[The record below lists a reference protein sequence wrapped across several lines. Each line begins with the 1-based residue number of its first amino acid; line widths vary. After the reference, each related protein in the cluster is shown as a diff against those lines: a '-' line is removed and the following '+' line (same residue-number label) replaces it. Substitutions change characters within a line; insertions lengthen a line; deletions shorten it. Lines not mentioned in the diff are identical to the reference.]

1 MEILKMIYAFMFT
14 GLFAVGGGLATIP
27 FLQDMAGKYGWFTTR
42 ELLDMIA
49 ISEST
54 PGPIGINMATFVG
67 IRVAGFGGGIL
78 ATLALVFPSI
88 VVVLLLI
95 PVLDRYEKSPLTQGI
110 FYGLRPTSAAL
121 IAAALLGFVRM
132 VLFNTSEL
140 ALSSLN
146 WINLLFLLGFVI
158 LLKLRDIHPIFVI
171 ALGAGLGMIFGL
183 G

>member
-1 MEILKMIYAFMFT
+1 MEIFKMIYAFMFT
-14 GLFAVGGGLATIP
+14 GLFAIGGGLATIP
-27 FLQDMAGKYGWFTTR
+27 FLQDMSAKYGWFTIK

-67 IRVAGFGGGIL
+67 IRVGGYLGGIL
-78 ATLALVFPSI
+78 ATLALVFPSV

-95 PVLDRYEKSPLTQGI
+95 PVLDRYEKSPITGGI

-132 VLFNTSEL
+132 VIFNSG
-140 ALSSLN
+140 ALSLGEIN
-146 WINLLFLLGFVI
+146 WVNLAFLGGFI
-158 LLKLRDIHPIFVI
+158 LLIKIRDVHPILLI
-171 ALGAGLGMIFGL
+171 GLGAVLGVVFKL
-183 G
+183 V